1 MKRRFQLFETK
12 EYDRF
17 NWIEGNREIND
28 RNVTNIEKS
37 ILEHGLQVPI
47 VVNEN
52 YEIIDGQHRF
62 VALRR
67 NNMVVPYV
75 VSSVAT
81 EDSIPKLQESR
92 KWTALDH
99 CKSNA
104 QKGDLSC
111 IQALELADAWFRDSQ
126 KKMSKQRTIE
136 LLMDG
141 KSSSGLLTRL
151 KNGTFTIDTECAYS
165 VYGAVLVMDG
175 MDMGTSPYGQ
185 KITRSLK
192 VLYHEFGELDI
203 DAIIHM
209 TETNYIKAYSNESD
223 QVEYM
228 KDKYTASLKALKKNK
243 ST

>member
-1 MKRRFQLFETK
+1 MKRIFQLFETK

-17 NWIEGNREIND
+17 SFVEGNREIND
-28 RNVTNIEKS
+28 RNVDKIEKS
-37 ILEHGLQVPI
+37 ILEVGLQVPI

-52 YEIIDGQHRF
+52 HEIIEGQHRF

-67 NNMVVPYV
+67 NNMVVPYI
-75 VSSVAT
+75 VSSRAT
-81 EDSIPKLQESR
+81 EETIPKLQESR

-99 CKSNA
+99 CRSNA

-111 IQALELADAWFRDSQ
+111 IQAMGLADAWFRDSQ
-126 KKMSKQRTIE
+126 KKMSKLRTIE

-141 KSSSGLLTRL
+141 KSSTGLLTRL
-151 KNGTFTIDTECAYS
+151 KNGTYSINEECAYS

-175 MDMGTSPYGQ
+175 MEMGTSPYGQ
-185 KITRSLK
+185 KITRALK
-192 VLYHEFGELDI
+192 VLYHEFGTLDI
-203 DAIIHM
+203 DVIIHM

-228 KDKYTASLKALKKNK
+228 KDKYSASMKALKK
-243 ST
+243 T